1 MVHVCPMRGTARR
14 RGDFEHEDF
23 ERARL
28 EAVRQ
33 LERLNAPEGKKD
45 SWIAR
50 WCVEVKGDEKGGG
63 NGKRCYDRASE
74 NDALPECWSHPLPRG
89 SSKTS
94 AWSKR
99 SPQAF
104 SRASPFVFDSSFS
117 FASARSPR
125 GRHCRGSS
133 ARSSERGSKVGG
145 TPGLV
150 QLLLRF
156 EEGALSRRAP

>member
-1 MVHVCPMRGTARR
+1 MGLRPARYSVHLFGAHGFPRCPSWR
-14 RGDFEHEDF
+14 RGNADED
-23 ERARL
+23 EDN
-28 EAVRQ
+28 EQEVR
-33 LERLNAPEGKKD
+33 E
-45 SWIAR
+45 
-50 WCVEVKGDEKGGG
+50 EVVKEDEKGGG
-63 NGKRCYDRASE
+63 YGKRCHDRASE

-156 EEGALSRRAP
+156 VEGALSRRAP